1 MRRNVPAFSHAQTER
16 LIALNR
22 QLTQLEYW
30 CLQRAKKL
38 VEDFRNRPAPSDWA
52 AEEDFEIESKICFYR
67 SESSAQ
73 GQEELILKADFIFM
87 PPLKL
92 YYLNPTPE
100 QALEIFALFHYN
112 WRDGVEDIPR
122 LNEERICWSFHDLHD
137 HHGLGW
143 YQVFAIERV
152 WLDVHAIHQLQMKFP
167 RPGKDRVD
175 AL

>member
-1 MRRNVPAFSHAQTER
+1 LPNQEVFFRVS
-16 LIALNR
+16 
-22 QLTQLEYW
+22 LE
-30 CLQRAKKL
+30 L
-38 VEDFRNRPAPSDWA
+38 
-52 AEEDFEIESKICFYR
+52 ESKICFYR

-100 QALEIFALFHYN
+100 QGLEMFALFHYN
-112 WRDGVEDIPR
+112 WNDGVEDIPR
-122 LNEERICWSFHDLHD
+122 LNEKRICWSFHDLHD

-143 YQVFAIERV
+143 YQVLAIERV
-152 WLDVHAIHQLQMKFP
+152 WLDVHAIHQLQMKSP
-167 RPGKDRVD
+167 HPGKDSAD